1 MGSVLKQTIC
11 VDVQGMTGQTG
22 MAMMCVGDD
31 GFLSWYG
38 FKYGALVG
46 SWDFFSILD
55 SEGSDRLRNFL

>member
-1 MGSVLKQTIC
+1 MSSILKQAIC
-11 VDVQGMTGQTG
+11 VGVQGMTGQTG

-46 SWDFFSILD
+46 AGTFFF
-55 SEGSDRLRNFL
+55 FLFFNIRQRRKR